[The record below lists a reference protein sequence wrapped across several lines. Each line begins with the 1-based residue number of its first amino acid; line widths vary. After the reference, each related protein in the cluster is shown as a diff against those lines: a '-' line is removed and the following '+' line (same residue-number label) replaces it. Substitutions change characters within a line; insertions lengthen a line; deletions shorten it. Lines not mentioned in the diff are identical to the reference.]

1 MINLKYNL
9 QFHWTEPKKPSV
21 KLLIGMIPS
30 SIAAIIAFL
39 LILIPFS
46 VKASRDSWR
55 FDVYSRNIDIDICVK
70 CTSTIPGPQG
80 LPGPE
85 GSQRGE
91 TYREIEKKAG
101 RRHYRLSVTK
111 YPSSFYPVYNIFT
124 LVYSSHSNPNLDVKK
139 AT

>member
-1 MINLKYNL
+1 
-9 QFHWTEPKKPSV
+9 
-21 KLLIGMIPS
+21 MIPS
-30 SIAAIIAFL
+30 SIAAIIAFI

-46 VKASRDSWR
+46 VEASRNSWR
-55 FDVYSRNIDIDICVK
+55 FDAYSRNIDIDICVK
-70 CTSTIPGPQG
+70 CTSTVPGPQGLPGPEGSQRGETYREIETVPGPQG

-111 YPSSFYPVYNIFT
+111 YPTSFYPVYNIFT
-124 LVYSSHSNPNLDVKK
+124 LVYSSYSNPNLDVKK